1 MGVETVDLV
10 SLDPSSFHFPD
21 FRQTSSIDD
30 DFLWITTA
38 FEVTILCVFLTL
50 PLFLCS
56 YPLPCML
63 CDCLNPLDH
72 ELRGII
78 DGETGKSVSQSKRVN
93 LFCQYAPTI
102 VITGLQSLLL

>member
-50 PLFLCS
+50 PLFLCAVIL
-56 YPLPCML
+56 YLVCCVIAL
-63 CDCLNPLDH
+63 
-72 ELRGII
+72 
-78 DGETGKSVSQSKRVN
+78 
-93 LFCQYAPTI
+93 APWTMNSEA
-102 VITGLQSLLL
+102 L